1 MKRTEIKQRCQRCLR
16 LLMAGGVSLLVGCS
30 GHRAID
36 TAQIE
41 GLSSQSGSA
50 VLEIEAMEYERVFEA
65 ARSTLMEHRFSIDR
79 VDARRGVI
87 TTHPKRTNGLAS
99 PWDREQSSL
108 GQEWEDL
115 INEQQRVVRIEF
127 DRPER
132 GAGGESDGESGVG
145 SNAGTDAPAT
155 MRVLVELYRTHRPNW
170 RVQSESVRLSTHAR
184 SRDELGQR
192 EPGQFS
198 ELVGLD
204 PRFAARVAESIRMK
218 LGLELTDAAGAP

>member
-1 MKRTEIKQRCQRCLR
+1 
-16 LLMAGGVSLLVGCS
+16 MAGGVSLLVGCS

-36 TAQIE
+36 PAQIE
-41 GLSSQSGSA
+41 GLSSQAGSA
-50 VLEIEAMEYERVFEA
+50 VLEIEAMEYERVFDA
-65 ARSTLMEHRFSIDR
+65 ARSTLMEYRFSIDR

-99 PWDREQSSL
+99 PWDREQSSF

-132 GAGGESDGESGVG
+132 GPGGESAGKSESG
-145 SNAGTDAPAT
+145 SNAAAATDAAAT

-170 RVQSESVRLSTHAR
+170 RVESESVRLSTHAR

-192 EPGQFS
+192 EPGQYS

-204 PRFAARVAESIRMK
+204 PHLAARLAESIRMK